1 MTRQPRTQL
10 GFSLVAAI
18 FLLVVLAGLGI
29 YMVTISTVQQQTLS
43 YTFLSARAYQ
53 AARSGIE
60 WGTYRVINDSD
71 CSSFPHTI
79 DFSDDSL
86 TGFQTKLNCSVVE
99 HQEKNHKFN
108 IYNLIATSETDTASF
123 GTLDYVSREIKVT
136 ITDAVP

>member
-1 MTRQPRTQL
+1 MIRAVSNA

-43 YTFLSARAYQ
+43 YTYLSARAYQ

-60 WGTYRVINDSD
+60 WGIYRVINDND
-71 CSSFPHTI
+71 CSAFPHTI
-79 DFSDDSL
+79 DFSDGSL
-86 TGFQTKLNCSVVE
+86 AGFQTQISCSLSN
-99 HQEKNHKFN
+99 HQEKSHQFK
-108 IYNLIATSETDTASF
+108 IYQLTASSETDTAGF
-123 GTLDYVSREIKVT
+123 GNQDYVSREIKVT